1 LNEKNLKS
9 NGSNKCNYINS
20 VSAILGFLGA
30 INSVTIGFYLLSAI
44 FNPVLSGLLIQGY
57 ILSPTMAVI
66 TTMLIYG
73 SFLISKN
80 ENTKKGAKINLIAG
94 LSLAFVYIYYAH
106 FSEPQLLSW
115 LSPAGILLIIPPT
128 LSGIIGKMTLS

>member
-1 LNEKNLKS
+1 MNEKNLKS
-9 NGSNKCNYINS
+9 NGSNKYNHINS

-80 ENTKKGAKINLIAG
+80 KNIKKGAKINLIAG

-115 LSPAGILLIIPPT
+115 LSPPGILLIIPPT
-128 LSGIIGKMTLS
+128 LSGIIGKVTLS

>member
-1 LNEKNLKS
+1 MNEKNLKS
-9 NGSNKCNYINS
+9 NGSNKYNYINS

-66 TTMLIYG
+66 TIMLIYG

-80 ENTKKGAKINLIAG
+80 KNIKGAKINLIAG

-128 LSGIIGKMTLS
+128 LSGIIGKVTLS

>member
-1 LNEKNLKS
+1 MNEKNLKS
-9 NGSNKCNYINS
+9 NGSNKYNYINS

-44 FNPVLSGLLIQGY
+44 FNPILSGLLIQGY

-128 LSGIIGKMTLS
+128 LSGVIGKMTLV

>member
-1 LNEKNLKS
+1 MNEKNLKS
-9 NGSNKCNYINS
+9 NGSNKYNYINS

-44 FNPVLSGLLIQGY
+44 FNPILSGLLIQGY

-80 ENTKKGAKINLIAG
+80 KNIKKGAKINLIAG

-128 LSGIIGKMTLS
+128 LSGVIGKMTLV

>member
-9 NGSNKCNYINS
+9 NGSNKYNYINL

-30 INSVTIGFYLLSAI
+30 INSVTIGFYLLSTI
-44 FNPVLSGLLIQGY
+44 FNPILSGLLIQGY

-66 TTMLIYG
+66 TAMLIYG

-106 FSEPQLLSW
+106 FSEPQFLSW